1 MTYPL
6 REQDNAYMK
15 TYKLINEN
23 IREIAKKEKIL
34 LLDNEF
40 IFKQLKNRENYFEP
54 IQRGDHCNEK
64 GYEIIANNLYSLITK
79 KQ

>member
-1 MTYPL
+1 
-6 REQDNAYMK
+6 MK

-54 IQRGDHCNEK
+54 IQNGDHCNEK